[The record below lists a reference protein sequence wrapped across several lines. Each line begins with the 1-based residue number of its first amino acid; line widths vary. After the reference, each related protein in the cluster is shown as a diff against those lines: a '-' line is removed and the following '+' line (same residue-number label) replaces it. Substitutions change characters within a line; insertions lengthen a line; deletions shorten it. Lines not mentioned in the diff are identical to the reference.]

1 MTEEEKATA
10 PTAEKGPKD
19 CKTCHSAGHIGPVCA
34 DCIELAYRHYTPE
47 APEGDGAEEGEELA
61 ALLITLDDAVGDLEA
76 DGNPEYAEAINQA
89 RHILTVLTQ
98 PREPRAEASG
108 EADKLESALRQ
119 ATYYANQGI
128 DYGDTKHVRILAK
141 AYLALLS
148 SQSAEKTVLM
158 ERAHELKYEIREA
171 LRDLGLESVYAKG
184 VADKTLDALEEL
196 EALAVTGSA
205 KEEGR

>member
-34 DCIELAYRHYTPE
+34 DCIESAYRHYTPE

-76 DGNPEYAEAINQA
+76 DGNPEYAEAIKQA

-98 PREPRAEASG
+98 PKEPEAEAS
-108 EADKLESALRQ
+108 
-119 ATYYANQGI
+119 
-128 DYGDTKHVRILAK
+128 
-141 AYLALLS
+141 
-148 SQSAEKTVLM
+148 
-158 ERAHELKYEIREA
+158 REA
-171 LRDLGLESVYAKG
+171 LIDRIADLER
-184 VADKTLDALEEL
+184 ALQAERGAYDDLAAFTASLPAPTDEKAL
-196 EALAVTGSA
+196 TEALALFICHCTEQRIFEHLPVMPTERRHTKA
-205 KEEGR
+205 KELFELGKTLLAREVPKDGSGKEEQQ

>member
-34 DCIELAYRHYTPE
+34 DCIESAYRHYTPE

-98 PREPRAEASG
+98 PREPRARLTPPVAPAPEEPAQ
-108 EADKLESALRQ
+108 E
-119 ATYYANQGI
+119 
-128 DYGDTKHVRILAK
+128 
-141 AYLALLS
+141 
-148 SQSAEKTVLM
+148 
-158 ERAHELKYEIREA
+158 
-171 LRDLGLESVYAKG
+171 AKG
-184 VADKTLDALEEL
+184 DAAPAQAPAP
-196 EALAVTGSA
+196 EAQ
-205 KEEGR
+205 